1 MEELITTIGEL
12 SKDDL
17 KWFMYKNRIKN
28 VDTFLTFLYNLNEN
42 DVKEIINELNK

>member
-17 KWFMYKNRIKN
+17 KWFMYKNRIKKCRYI
-28 VDTFLTFLYNLNEN
+28 FNLF
-42 DVKEIINELNK
+42 IQP